1 MKAIIADTSCLI
13 IYHKIGRLR
22 ILHELFSDLIVTQE
36 VADEFGE
43 LPDWITI
50 QEVIDKGQYL
60 KLAEELGKGEASS
73 IVLAMEFEE
82 SLLIIDERKGRK
94 KANELG
100 IETVGSLGVLIKAK
114 EKGVIKEVRE
124 IIELIDQTDFRI
136 SPSVREAVLRQSG
149 ELIPKPHP
157 PRKFSE

>member
-13 IYHKIGRLR
+13 LYHKIDQLR
-22 ILHELFSDLIVTQE
+22 VLHELFSDLIVTEE
-36 VADEFGE
+36 VAYEFGE

-50 QEVIDKGQYL
+50 REVTDKGQYL

-73 IVLAMEFEE
+73 IALAMEFEE

-94 KANELG
+94 KAEALG
-100 IETVGSLGVLIKAK
+100 IETIGSLGVLIKAK

-124 IIELIDQTDFRI
+124 VLELIDQTDFRI

-149 ELIPKPHP
+149 EL
-157 PRKFSE
+157 